1 MHMPA
6 INFFHKLPIDHHE
19 MCHTQAR
26 HMLLVSSRFKSLDA
40 LLKIFEDFDGGT
52 GVLYLRAE
60 PSKEADKDLV
70 PCEVDGVRDIQDM
83 ETGKTLRAY
92 LGQTHLFHKAFR

>member
-1 MHMPA
+1 
-6 INFFHKLPIDHHE
+6 
-19 MCHTQAR
+19 
-26 HMLLVSSRFKSLDA
+26 MLLLASRFKSLDA
-40 LLKIFEDFDGGT
+40 LLKIFEDFDGGS

-70 PCEVDGVRDIQDM
+70 SWEVDGLRDILDM

-92 LGQTHLFHKAFR
+92 LGQTYLFHVAFR

>member
-52 GVLYLRAE
+52 GVLYL
-60 PSKEADKDLV
+60 
-70 PCEVDGVRDIQDM
+70 
-83 ETGKTLRAY
+83 
-92 LGQTHLFHKAFR
+92 